1 MSSSCSSQSRGW
13 TAKGVDHACARHRH
27 RICAGGG
34 HAAESCWRWPRWCDA
49 GPPDGRESRCRGAA
63 CSLEVRAGRVPLRA
77 RVGALSELR
86 RRLKVRKAWL
96 RGGRTGEA
104 WAQSKNQTCWHTEHI
119 SGWHVRPAVGTLGLQ
134 RGRPIVNMDPVEDRC
149 ASGHPPVR
157 RSAHDLAKPQL
168 LSNLGR
174 AVRAAPCSV
183 SRTTPV

>member
-1 MSSSCSSQSRGW
+1 MLARGTAIVFAPAEDTRLSPAGAGRGGATRVRRTAVSRG
-13 TAKGVDHACARHRH
+13 A
-27 RICAGGG
+27 
-34 HAAESCWRWPRWCDA
+34 
-49 GPPDGRESRCRGAA
+49 
-63 CSLEVRAGRVPLRA
+63 EVRLARWKCERVVPLRA

-119 SGWHVRPAVGTLGLQ
+119 SGWQARPAVGTLGLQ
-134 RGRPIVNMDPVEDRC
+134 RGRPIVYMDPAEDRC
-149 ASGHPPVR
+149 AFGHPPVQR
-157 RSAHDLAKPQL
+157 TAHDLAKPQL

-183 SRTTPV
+183 SRTTPVSRGR